1 MLELSKAA
9 VDLLVL
15 VLVDGAGFE
24 GRFGQPMTP
33 SSMCALTRSARQMA
47 YSPPRKNPFVLSIGS
62 SVHMPVYNDQ
72 VKKAHV

>member
-1 MLELSKAA
+1 MLELSEAA
-9 VDLLVL
+9 VELLVL

-33 SSMCALTRSARQMA
+33 SSTCASTRSARQTA
-47 YSPPRKNPFVLSIGS
+47 YCPPRKNPFVLSIGS
-62 SVHMPVYNDQ
+62 SVHMPVYDNQ